1 MNSMP
6 KQLKMQRSQGQ
17 LFEYGLP
24 DLDMETGY
32 RGYIAS
38 KAVGITYRQLDY

>member
-6 KQLKMQRSQGQ
+6 KQSKMQRSQGQ

-32 RGYIAS
+32 RGLLLA
-38 KAVGITYRQLDY
+38 KQLALLIVN